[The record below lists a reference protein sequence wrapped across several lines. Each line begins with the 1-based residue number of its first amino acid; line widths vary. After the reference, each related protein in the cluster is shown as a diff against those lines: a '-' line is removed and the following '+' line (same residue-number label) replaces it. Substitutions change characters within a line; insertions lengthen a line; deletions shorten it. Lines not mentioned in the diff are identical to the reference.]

1 VLQKGPTTVAPKP
14 SKRKD
19 DGDRPS
25 PDKDKDKDKDKEK
38 EKEKGHHDKGGG
50 LRLIPNYGQ
59 VRASPT

>member
-1 VLQKGPTTVAPKP
+1 VLQKGPTNAVPKP
-14 SKRKD
+14 SKKKD

-25 PDKDKDKDKDKEK
+25 PDKDKDK